1 MSLSA
6 PRPGCVG
13 PSDFASERA
22 DIVGFAEPICVVR
35 SALTEAE
42 TRAERTCAHAL
53 VKILFSNRYQCFS
66 LIVCTEP
73 VECDQ
78 RQQRVKTVVT
88 PLKWDGCITP
98 QSRHRS
104 DTLSDLDVVVCYS
117 KNPCRLVVANPSC
130 RIRFKAFRHP
140 RCCIAAH
147 DIMKLPE
154 AGHEA
159 AEWQAAMEALLL
171 VPEHDGP
178 TMFGGSE

>member
-22 DIVGFAEPICVVR
+22 DIVGFAEPIRVVR

-88 PLKWDGCITP
+88 PLKWDVCITP
-98 QSRHRS
+98 QAHIGQ
-104 DTLSDLDVVVCYS
+104 L
-117 KNPCRLVVANPSC
+117 
-130 RIRFKAFRHP
+130 
-140 RCCIAAH
+140 RCPIAMSSSATA
-147 DIMKLPE
+147 KTP
-154 AGHEA
+154 A
-159 AEWQAAMEALLL
+159 AR
-171 VPEHDGP
+171 
-178 TMFGGSE
+178 